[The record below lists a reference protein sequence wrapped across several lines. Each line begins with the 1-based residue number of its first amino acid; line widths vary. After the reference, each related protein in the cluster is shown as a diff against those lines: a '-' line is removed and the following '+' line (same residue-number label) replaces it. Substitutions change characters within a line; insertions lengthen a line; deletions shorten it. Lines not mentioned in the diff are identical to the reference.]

1 MVSEGGNMTV
11 DLFDKTSYWSEPA
24 TYDFGSSR
32 KIVVELN
39 NMKDK
44 NGGKIDPSHLYI
56 AGFWSTGG
64 KPIVIANVSLAN

>member
-1 MVSEGGNMTV
+1 MKVVFRSV
-11 DLFDKTSYWSEPA
+11 CLIKII
-24 TYDFGSSR
+24 
-32 KIVVELN
+32 IVVELD

>member
-1 MVSEGGNMTV
+1 
-11 DLFDKTSYWSEPA
+11 
-24 TYDFGSSR
+24 
-32 KIVVELN
+32 
-39 NMKDK
+39 MKDK